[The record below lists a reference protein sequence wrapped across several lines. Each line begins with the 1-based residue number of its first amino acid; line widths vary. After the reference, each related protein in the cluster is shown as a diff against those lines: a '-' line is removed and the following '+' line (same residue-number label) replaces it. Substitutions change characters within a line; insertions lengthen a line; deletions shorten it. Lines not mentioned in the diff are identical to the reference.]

1 MTALATLPLAFSGLA
16 LLSLSMDRH
25 VRQATARQHQARR
38 PGGWALL
45 TLSLAAAVLSD
56 NWRFGLVEW
65 IGILAAAAALVVL
78 MLTYRPRALSAAAAV
93 GTVLGLVGWAYVG
106 LS

>member
-1 MTALATLPLAFSGLA
+1 MTALATLPLAFSGFA

-25 VRQATARQHQARR
+25 LRQAAVQRHQARR

-45 TLSLAAAVLSD
+45 ALSLAVALLSG

-65 IGILAAAAALVVL
+65 TGIIAAAAALVVL
-78 MLTYRPRALSAAAAV
+78 VLVYRPRALSGAAAA
-93 GTVLGLVGWAYVG
+93 GAVLGLVGWAYVG
-106 LS
+106 